1 MKRRTKYLAGV
12 AFATLLSFLLFSF
25 SCSSSEGK
33 SANTAFADTAPA
45 VAIAKDSLAVAEAM
59 QNVFRSISSGVLPSI
74 VEIDVIENMNRI
86 SKTLSPVSNVDGLV
100 PIYLKDR

>member
-59 QNVFRSISSGVLPSI
+59 QILSEAQQTTE
-74 VEIDVIENMNRI
+74 EIYIDTYEEEE
-86 SKTLSPVSNVDGLV
+86 DGN
-100 PIYLKDR
+100 